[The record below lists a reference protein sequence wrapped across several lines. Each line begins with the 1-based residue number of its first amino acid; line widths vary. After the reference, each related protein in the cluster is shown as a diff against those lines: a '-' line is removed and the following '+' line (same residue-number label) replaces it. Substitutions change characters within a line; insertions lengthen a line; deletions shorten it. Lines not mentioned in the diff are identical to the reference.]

1 MFDIGEYCVQGWS
14 GAPDNSHEAIDGE
27 LASDIRNLLAGA
39 GSSLYMCDRYKNAGA
54 TVEILYPAAAHP
66 ALYSYMLSPE
76 RIRFLLSLYPRRI
89 DLQRIN
95 RIVIRPRY
103 IEAGE
108 IELAALYM
116 KINRTLV
123 LYLTSTGFGSGLAD
137 PDSDFVSASLEKIT
151 LSKIVTDSIE
161 GGVPG
166 NVKVPSLWNIIS
178 VVDPDGESEMEKFFI
193 RRPDAES
200 RVISLL
206 CEISGHFTGLGY

>member
-1 MFDIGEYCVQGWS
+1 MFDIGEYCAQDWNGS
-14 GAPDNSHEAIDGE
+14 PDNSHEAIDGE

-39 GSSLYMCDRYKNAGA
+39 GGSLYMCDRYKNAGA
-54 TVEILYPAAAHP
+54 SVEILYPSAAHP
-66 ALYSYMLSPE
+66 GLYSYMLSPE

-89 DLQRIN
+89 DLQRLH

-123 LYLTSTGFGSGLAD
+123 LYLTSTGFGSGPAD
-137 PDSDFVSASLEKIT
+137 PDSEFVSASLEKIT
-151 LSKIVTDSIE
+151 LSKIITDSIE

-166 NVKVPSLWNIIS
+166 NAKVPSLWNIIS
-178 VVDPDGESEMEKFFI
+178 VIDPDGDAEMEKFFI
-193 RRPDAES
+193 RRPDAEGA
-200 RVISLL
+200 VLSLL
-206 CEISGHFTGLGY
+206 CEISAHYTGLGY